1 MENSG
6 KRLQSLDALRG
17 FDMLWIMGAPMII
30 SSLYASFGGE
40 PLNWLN
46 IQMEHVPWDGF
57 HFMDLVFPLFLFIA
71 GVSFPFS
78 LEKRR
83 EKQEPESVIRR
94 HILKRA
100 LTLVALGLLYNGIL
114 RNSFENI
121 RCASVLAHI
130 GLAWFFAAII
140 YMRTPKPVFI
150 GLWIACLVV
159 GYGLLNW
166 LVLAPDAI
174 GTNPFVAE
182 NNIVAQ
188 FDRWFLPGKLYGGNF
203 DPEGLLT
210 LIPATATALLGIFS
224 GMLLNRKETASPSRK
239 AFVLFVSGV
248 GLTVIALLCD
258 LIIPFNK
265 ALWSS
270 SFMLLTGGISLMLL
284 ATFYWI
290 VDVHHYTKWAFFFKV
305 IGMNSITI
313 YMAQR
318 IINFEKVTEFF
329 LGGVASL
336 FSDSIGALI
345 LSCGYVAVCWLFLWY
360 LYKKNIFIKV

>member
-1 MENSG
+1 
-6 KRLQSLDALRG
+6 
-17 FDMLWIMGAPMII
+17 MII

-83 EKQEPESVIRR
+83 EKQEPESAIRR
-94 HILKRA
+94 HLLKRA

-121 RCASVLAHI
+121 RCASVLAAHI

-140 YMRTPKPVFI
+140 YMRTPKTIFI

-203 DPEGLLT
+203 DPEGLLS

-224 GMLLNRKETASPSRK
+224 GMFLNRKDTTSPSRK
-239 AFVLFVSGV
+239 AFVLFVSGGRPDGDCLV
-248 GLTVIALLCD
+248 VRSHYPFQQSVMVQFFYASDRRHQSDAAGYILLDRRC
-258 LIIPFNK
+258 P
-265 ALWSS
+265 
-270 SFMLLTGGISLMLL
+270 SLHQMGVL
-284 ATFYWI
+284 FQGYRNEF
-290 VDVHHYTKWAFFFKV
+290 HHHLY
-305 IGMNSITI
+305 
-313 YMAQR
+313 
-318 IINFEKVTEFF
+318 
-329 LGGVASL
+329 
-336 FSDSIGALI
+336 GAAHHQL
-345 LSCGYVAVCWLFLWY
+345 
-360 LYKKNIFIKV
+360 

>member
-1 MENSG
+1 M
-6 KRLQSLDALRG
+6 
-17 FDMLWIMGAPMII
+17 
-30 SSLYASFGGE
+30 
-40 PLNWLN
+40 
-46 IQMEHVPWDGF
+46 
-57 HFMDLVFPLFLFIA
+57 
-71 GVSFPFS
+71 
-78 LEKRR
+78 
-83 EKQEPESVIRR
+83 
-94 HILKRA
+94 
-100 LTLVALGLLYNGIL
+100 
-114 RNSFENI
+114 
-121 RCASVLAHI
+121 
-130 GLAWFFAAII
+130 
-140 YMRTPKPVFI
+140 
-150 GLWIACLVV
+150 
-159 GYGLLNW
+159 LNW

-203 DPEGLLT
+203 DPEGLLS

-224 GMLLNRKETASPSRK
+224 GMFLNRKDTTSPSRK